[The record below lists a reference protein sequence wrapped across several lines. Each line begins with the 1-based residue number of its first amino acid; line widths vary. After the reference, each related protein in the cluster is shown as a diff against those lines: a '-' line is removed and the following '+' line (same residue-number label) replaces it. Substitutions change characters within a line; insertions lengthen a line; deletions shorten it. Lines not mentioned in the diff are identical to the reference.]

1 MYDRL
6 LFPTD
11 GSDGATAALDHV
23 LDIAAAND
31 ATVHLLT
38 VADTRHD
45 SVTRI
50 GDEVIDALEIE
61 GQNIVDDAAERAQE
75 RGVVTET
82 AVLQGTPSATIVDY
96 ADERGIDLVAMP
108 THGRQGIERLL
119 VGSVT
124 ERVVRRATVPVL
136 TIRPDEE
143 RLRYPYRNVL
153 APTDGSECADAAL
166 DEAIEVATGTDAAL
180 HILSVVDVTS
190 LGVDVRAEFQVDILE
205 ESANEIVEAATEA
218 ASASGVETVSETVEF
233 GSSIGRAI
241 VGYAEDHDVG
251 LVVVGTHGRTG
262 LNRYLLGSVA
272 EKLIRTAP
280 VPVLTVREPGI
291 EAE

>member
-1 MYDRL
+1 MYDSL

-11 GSDGATAALDHV
+11 GSEGAKAALDHV
-23 LDIAAAND
+23 LDIAAAHE
-31 ATVHLLT
+31 ATVHLLS

-50 GDEVIDALEIE
+50 GDEVVDALELE
-61 GQNIVDDAAERAQE
+61 GQDIVDEAASRAQE
-75 RGVVTET
+75 RGVATET

-96 ADERGIDLVAMP
+96 ADDRAVDLVAMP
-108 THGRQGIERLL
+108 THGRQGVERLL
-119 VGSVT
+119 LGSVT

-143 RLRYPYRNVL
+143 RLSYPYRNVL
-153 APTDGSECADAAL
+153 VPTDGSDCADAAL
-166 DEAIEVATGTDAAL
+166 DAGIEVATATDADL
-180 HILSVVDVTS
+180 HVLSVVDVTS
-190 LGVDVRAEFQVDILE
+190 LGVDVRAEFQVDVLE
-205 ESANEIVEAATEA
+205 ESANEIVTEA
-218 ASASGVETVSETVEF
+218 AETASAGGVEAVSGVVEF

-241 VGYAEDHDVG
+241 VEYAEEHDVD

-262 LNRYLLGSVA
+262 LDRYLLGSVA

-280 VPVLTVREPGI
+280 VPVLTVRAPD
-291 EAE
+291 AEEE